1 MNRTER
7 SELRRLPERGSHDPK
22 VIHEVLDAAFLAHVG
37 FSASAQPFVI
47 PMIYGRDGDT
57 LYLHGSTASRAL
69 LVLTGG
75 APACVSVTLIDGLVL
90 ARSAFHHSLN
100 YRSVVAFGTACA
112 IAEAARKTRA
122 MRVISEHCIAGRW
135 RDVRGP
141 SRAELAATTVLEFT
155 IEEVS
160 AKIRRGPPIE
170 DDADYAST
178 AWAGVV
184 PLVLQ
189 PQTPV
194 SDPRLAAG
202 IEVPTYLTSGL
213 WSK

>member
-100 YRSVVAFGTACA
+100 YRSVVAFGTARA

-160 AKIRRGPPIE
+160 AKTRRGPPTE
-170 DDADYAST
+170 DEADYAST
-178 AWAGVV
+178 VWAGVV

-189 PQTPV
+189 PQTPIA
-194 SDPRLAAG
+194 DPRLAPG
-202 IEVPTYLTSGL
+202 IEVPTYLSRGL
-213 WSK
+213 RSK